1 MTNSYVFLLPNDS
14 EDMIHKFNLKMVLSN
29 SRTSIYQNEFARFS
43 IDNKVVRV
51 LIYNKDNNIQLEK
64 IREYFYGDDYEK
76 F

>member
-14 EDMIHKFNLKMVLSN
+14 EDMIHTFNLKMVLSN